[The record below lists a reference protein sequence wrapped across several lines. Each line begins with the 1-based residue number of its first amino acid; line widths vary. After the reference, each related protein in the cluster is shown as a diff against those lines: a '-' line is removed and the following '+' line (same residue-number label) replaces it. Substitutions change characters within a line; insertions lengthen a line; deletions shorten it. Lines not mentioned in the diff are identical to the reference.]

1 MDLDTIIDHGGY
13 YMNVAILG
21 FGTVGSGVYEVLHM
35 NHSYIAKCAG
45 NELNVKYVLDL
56 RDFPGHPVSDIL
68 THDINDIINDDDVDI
83 VAEVM
88 GGENPAYEYT
98 KKALEKGKAVITS
111 NKELVSKHGSELLAL
126 AKENNTNYFFEAS
139 VGGGIPIIRPIN
151 RSLTADDILEI
162 RSIIN
167 GTTNYILTR
176 MRDERMDF
184 AEALKEA
191 QDNGFAERNP
201 AADIEGLDAARKTA
215 ILASLVNQTQVE
227 CDDIYTEGITAI
239 SAADIAYASRL
250 KAKIKLISLIRRIDG
265 KTYACVTPLML
276 SKKCQLFNVDGVYNA
291 VMVKGNAVGDLMFFG
306 SGAGKLPTA
315 SAVVGDIVE
324 AAKHRHINVVTIWEP
339 EVLKLADIDDLE
351 YNFFVRVP
359 ARDSEKA
366 REHMRIDII
375 VDAGIP
381 GEFAF
386 VTESMSGREFRTRS
400 EGLEIISRIRTELA

>member
-1 MDLDTIIDHGGY
+1 
-13 YMNVAILG
+13 MNIAILG
-21 FGTVGSGVYEVLHM
+21 YGTVGSGVYEVLNM

-45 NELNVKYVLDL
+45 DELNVKYVLDL
-56 RDFPGHPVSDIL
+56 REFPGQPVMDVL
-68 THDINDIINDDDVDI
+68 THDFNDILNDPEVDI

-88 GGENPAYEYT
+88 GGEKPAYEYT
-98 KKALEKGKAVITS
+98 KKALLAGKAVCTS
-111 NKELVSKHGSELLAL
+111 NKELVSKHGSELLEI
-126 AKENNTNYFFEAS
+126 AKQNKTNYFFEAS
-139 VGGGIPIIRPIN
+139 VGGGIPIIRPLN

-176 MRDERMDF
+176 MRDERLEFD
-184 AEALKEA
+184 EALKEA
-191 QDNGFAERNP
+191 QENGFAERNP

-227 CDDIYTEGITAI
+227 CDDIYTEGITGI
-239 SAADIAYASRL
+239 SAVDIAYASRL

-265 KTYACVTPLML
+265 KTYASVAPLML
-276 SKKCQLFNVDGVYNA
+276 NKRCQLFNVDGVFNA
-291 VMVKGNAVGDLMFFG
+291 IMVKGNAVGDVMFYG

-339 EVLKLADIDDLE
+339 EVLELANIDELV
-351 YNFFVRVP
+351 YSFFVRVP
-359 ARDSEKA
+359 ASQAEQAK
-366 REHMRIDII
+366 EHMRIDII

-386 VTESMSGREFRTRS
+386 VTEPMSGSEFRKRS
-400 EGLEIISRIRTELA
+400 EGLDVISRIRTELA

>member
-1 MDLDTIIDHGGY
+1 
-13 YMNVAILG
+13 MNVAILG
-21 FGTVGSGVYEVLHM
+21 YGTVGSGVYEVLHM

-45 NELNVKYVLDL
+45 DELNVKYVLDL
-56 RDFPGHPVSDIL
+56 RDFPGQPVEKVL
-68 THDINDIINDDDVDI
+68 THDFNDILNDPEVDI
-83 VAEVM
+83 IAEVM
-88 GGENPAYEYT
+88 GGENPAYEFT
-98 KKALEKGKAVITS
+98 KKAILAGKAVCTS

-126 AKENNTNYFFEAS
+126 AKENKTNYFFEAS

-176 MRDERMDF
+176 MKGEGLDF
-184 AEALKEA
+184 DEALKEA

-201 AADIEGLDAARKTA
+201 AADIEGLDATRKTA

-227 CDDIYTEGITAI
+227 CDDIYTEGITKI

-250 KAKIKLISLIRRIDG
+250 KAKIKLISLIRRVDG
-265 KTYACVTPLML
+265 KTYACVLPLMIN
-276 SKKCQLFNVDGVYNA
+276 KRCQLYNVDGVFNA
-291 VMVKGNAVGDLMFFG
+291 VMVKGNAVGDLMFYG

-339 EVLKLADIDDLE
+339 EVLKLANIDELV
-351 YNFFVRVP
+351 YSYFVRVP
-359 ARDSEKA
+359 AAQAEKA
-366 REHMRIDII
+366 KEHMRIDAI

-386 VTESMSGREFRTRS
+386 VTEPMNGTEFKTRS
-400 EGLEIISRIRTELA
+400 ADLEVISRIRAELSGLTGQ